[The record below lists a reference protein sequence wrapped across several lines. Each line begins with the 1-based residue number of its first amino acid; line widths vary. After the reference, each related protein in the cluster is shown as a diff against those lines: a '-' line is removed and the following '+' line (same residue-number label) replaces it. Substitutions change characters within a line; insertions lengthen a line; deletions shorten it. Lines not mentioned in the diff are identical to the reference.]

1 MSVRMLEGKTVI
13 VSGVGPGLGRET
25 AMVAAREGANIVL
38 AARSEDKLASV
49 AADVEAAGA
58 KVIFK
63 RTDIGDVDDI
73 AALVQVAVDTFGGID
88 ALVNNAAFEAT
99 FGGLESTPPSDFE
112 KAIQTNLFGTLNLT
126 RAALPHLKTAR
137 GAIVFVGSQTMFKP
151 PPEALQIAYA
161 ASKGALLGASR
172 HLAIEAGAFGVRVNT
187 VAPGWMWGPP
197 VEFFVNMTAEQ
208 QKSTKEDVIA
218 HLTAPLAMDFFAT
231 DGDVAEVIG
240 FFASERAKG
249 VTGQVIMVN
258 AGEFMS

>member
-1 MSVRMLEGKTVI
+1 
-13 VSGVGPGLGRET
+13 
-25 AMVAAREGANIVL
+25 VAYR
-38 AARSEDKLASV
+38 
-49 AADVEAAGA
+49 
-58 KVIFK
+58 
-63 RTDIGDVDDI
+63 RTDIGNPDDVT
-73 AALVQVAVDTFGGID
+73 ALVEVAVDTFGGID

-99 FGGLESTPPSDFE
+99 FGGLESTPDSHFQQ
-112 KAIQTNLFGTLNLT
+112 AIQTNLFATLNLT

-197 VEFFVNMTAEQ
+197 VESFVNRTAEQ
-208 QKSTKEDVIA
+208 QKSSAEAVIA

-240 FFASERAKG
+240 FFASPRAKG